1 MLATAVAGVV
11 ALADVVLLV
20 AIGVWRSGRSLEVQ
34 YVDPGVSPLAELL
47 MPSAADCH
55 GEGGLGLLVASLLL
69 DGG

>member
-34 YVDPGVSPLAELL
+34 HVDPGVSPLAESL
-47 MPSAADCH
+47 MPSAADRH
-55 GEGGLGLLVASLLL
+55 GGGLGLLVAALLL